1 MSQRSNIHFSKQ
13 EICFNK
19 DLRTKC
25 TFQINVNE
33 YKTSHSHKVFRIKKK
48 QVLIVKNLIKTS
60 IA

>member
-33 YKTSHSHKVFRIKKK
+33 YKTSHSHKVFRIKKTGA
-48 QVLIVKNLIKTS
+48 NC
-60 IA
+60 